1 MTVAVYPG
9 TFDPLTCGHMD
20 IIERTAAL
28 IDKLIVGIYENPGKK
43 PLFSL
48 EQRVRLVEEA
58 VSGLSNVQV
67 RPFKGLTVD
76 FIRQTGGR
84 IMIRGLRANSDFERE
99 FEMALMNRKLAPDI
113 ELLCLMTSSEYQ
125 FLSSSLIKEVAK
137 LGGCLEGMVPD
148 HVAVALKEEVS
159 LPIELGP
166 GKDQVQ
172 NQEPNMKE
180 AKKDGI

>member
-1 MTVAVYPG
+1 MTLAVYPG

-28 IDKLIVGIYENPGKK
+28 IDSLIVGIYENPGKK

-48 EQRVRLVEEA
+48 DERVGLVQEA
-58 VSGLSNVQV
+58 ITHLPNVQV
-67 RPFKGLTVD
+67 RAFKGLTVD

-84 IMIRGLRANSDFERE
+84 VMIRGLRANSDFERE

-113 ELLCLMTSSEYQ
+113 ELLCMMTSSQYQ

-137 LGGCLEGMVPD
+137 LGGCLDGMVPA
-148 HVAVALKEEVS
+148 HVAAALKEKVS
-159 LPIELGP
+159 LSP
-166 GKDQVQ
+166 
-172 NQEPNMKE
+172 
-180 AKKDGI
+180 